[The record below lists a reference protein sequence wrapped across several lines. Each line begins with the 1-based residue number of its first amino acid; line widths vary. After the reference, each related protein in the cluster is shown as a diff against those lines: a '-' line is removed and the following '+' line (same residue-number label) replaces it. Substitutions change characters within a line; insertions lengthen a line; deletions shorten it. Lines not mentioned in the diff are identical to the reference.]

1 VGGGLSRTMID
12 SNKAIE
18 PDLFQVQEP
27 DLFQVQIV
35 REFPFTEIRTHA
47 SGWMM

>member
-12 SNKAIE
+12 SNKAI
-18 PDLFQVQEP
+18 EP